1 MSGRL
6 AREKRVLRTAFQRD
20 TRSLQNFA
28 LTKSASGGNSVSMND
43 GLAVPPPPGERGGFK
58 VPQTP
63 GELRQAIESGK
74 FAGEVVYEGEAKK
87 ELEQRRLA
95 VIRAGDIT
103 GSRLHQAATDLE
115 SRVLDPDCKDNI
127 QLKHQLMQTALAMH
141 VVADWLRST
150 DHPEPRKNGAAGS

>member
-1 MSGRL
+1 MQSKVPKNVV
-6 AREKRVLRTAFQRD
+6 ELRA
-20 TRSLQNFA
+20 A
-28 LTKSASGGNSVSMND
+28 I
-43 GLAVPPPPGERGGFK
+43 ERG
-58 VPQTP
+58 
-63 GELRQAIESGK
+63 EL
-74 FAGEVVYEGEAKK
+74 AGDIVYEGEAKK

-150 DHPEPRKNGAAGS
+150 DHPEPRNNGAVGS